1 MRANC
6 ARAISTQEIAPLT
19 AAACRLAAEADP
31 PGASAISRPPII
43 GAVKSAARPKET
55 AAGKARPTGSRQPL
69 RRQVPTRNAPTAARG
84 VLWSRPGY
92 LVRRLNQVHY
102 ALFFEECGE
111 ARMTPVQY
119 GLLSALRKKPRG
131 LDQNSL
137 ATELG
142 LDRTTTS
149 DVLRRLE
156 SRGLLARVKSTT
168 DKRMNIVTL
177 TAPGRRTVLVL
188 DDSMRRA
195 QERLLEPLPAA
206 ERERFMRDLVHLVES
221 FDRIGL
227 HAFKDL

>member
-1 MRANC
+1 MN
-6 ARAISTQEIAPLT
+6 
-19 AAACRLAAEADP
+19 AAAK
-31 PGASAISRPPII
+31 S
-43 GAVKSAARPKET
+43 VKKIPERGP
-55 AAGKARPTGSRQPL
+55 GSRQPR
-69 RRQVPTRNAPTAARG
+69 RRQVPARSAPPTTHG

-102 ALFFEECGE
+102 ALFFEECGD

-131 LDQNSL
+131 MDQNSL

-156 SRGLLARVKSTT
+156 TRGLVNRAKSTT
-168 DKRMNIVTL
+168 DKRMNIARLSATGRST
-177 TAPGRRTVLVL
+177 TALVEE
-188 DDSMRRA
+188 SMARA
-195 QERLLEPLPAA
+195 QERLLEPLPVG
-206 ERERFMRDLVHLVES
+206 ERERFMRNLVHLVES

-227 HAFKDL
+227 HVFKEL

>member
-1 MRANC
+1 ML
-6 ARAISTQEIAPLT
+6 IPGTAPGVTLDAT
-19 AAACRLAAEADP
+19 K
-31 PGASAISRPPII
+31 RPPII
-43 GAVKSAARPKET
+43 NRMKTVETKTPKKNVVT
-55 AAGKARPTGSRQPL
+55 QRTGRHPGSRQPL
-69 RRQVPTRNAPTAARG
+69 LRRVPARSAPPAAHG

-102 ALFFEECGE
+102 ALFFEECGD

-131 LDQNSL
+131 MDQNSL

-156 SRGLLARVKSTT
+156 TRGLVARAKSAT
-168 DKRMNIVTL
+168 DKRMNIATL
-177 TAPGRRTVLVL
+177 TAAGRSTTTVLEA
-188 DDSMRRA
+188 SMARA
-195 QERLLEPLPAA
+195 QQRLLEPLPAA
-206 ERERFMRDLVHLVES
+206 DRERFMGSLVHLVES

-227 HAFKDL
+227 HVFKDL

>member
-1 MRANC
+1 MKTIEKKASKKNV
-6 ARAISTQEIAPLT
+6 AAHSTGRHP
-19 AAACRLAAEADP
+19 
-31 PGASAISRPPII
+31 
-43 GAVKSAARPKET
+43 
-55 AAGKARPTGSRQPL
+55 GSRQPL
-69 RRQVPTRNAPTAARG
+69 RRRVPARSAPPAAHG

-102 ALFFEECGE
+102 ALFFEECGD

-131 LDQNSL
+131 MDQNSL

-156 SRGLLARVKSTT
+156 TRGLVTRAKSTS
-168 DKRMNIVTL
+168 DKRMNIATL
-177 TAPGRRTVLVL
+177 SAAGRSTTAVLEA
-188 DDSMRRA
+188 SMARA
-195 QERLLEPLPAA
+195 QQRLLEPLPTA
-206 ERERFMRDLVHLVES
+206 ERERFMGNLVHLVES

-227 HAFKDL
+227 HVFKDL